1 MSSTTKQEHLKNKKI
16 PNSRHLYEKEVKLIL
31 FNAIIG
37 ELHHSKTNWSL
48 IVNEFGLE
56 LCCLYKNLHIS

>member
-1 MSSTTKQEHLKNKKI
+1 MSSTTKQERLKNKKI

-37 ELHHSKTNWSL
+37 ELHHSKTN
-48 IVNEFGLE
+48 
-56 LCCLYKNLHIS
+56 